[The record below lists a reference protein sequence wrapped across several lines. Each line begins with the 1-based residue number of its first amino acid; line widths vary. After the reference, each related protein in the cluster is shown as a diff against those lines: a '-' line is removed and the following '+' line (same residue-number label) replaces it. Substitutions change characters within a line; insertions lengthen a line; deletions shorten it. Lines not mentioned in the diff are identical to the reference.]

1 MAPGDQEQIGK
12 GVPDVSEFV
21 AHWGYLAIFVI
32 VVLGNVGLPVPEESA
47 LLAGGYLVWRGDLMW
62 SGVLTVGIVSAVA
75 GDNVGYWIGRR
86 YGPRVLDGLRRLV
99 GITPQRFQ
107 SMRTFMVRW
116 GPLGVFVA
124 RFIPGLRF
132 LAGPLAGSVGLRFTA
147 FITANVLGAVVYVPV
162 IVTAGFAVGYGAGT
176 HVERVLRTLGP
187 VEYVVLTVA
196 VVAAGTFFL
205 WRATRA

>member
-1 MAPGDQEQIGK
+1 M
-12 GVPDVSEFV
+12 PDVSEFV
-21 AHWGYLAIFVI
+21 AHWGYLAIVVI

-62 SGVLTVGIVSAVA
+62 SGVLTVGVVSAVA

-86 YGPRVLDGLRRLV
+86 YGPRGLERLRRLV
-99 GITPQRFQ
+99 GITSQQLQ
-107 SMRTFMVRW
+107 SMRALMVRW

-132 LAGPLAGSVGLRFTA
+132 LAGPLAGTVGLPFTA
-147 FITANVLGAVVYVPV
+147 FLTANVLGAVVYVPV
-162 IVTAGFAVGYGAGT
+162 IVAAGYAVGYGAGP
-176 HVERVLRTLGP
+176 HVERVLRTFGP

-196 VVAAGTFFL
+196 VVAAGTVFL
-205 WRATRA
+205 WRAMRA

>member
-1 MAPGDQEQIGK
+1 
-12 GVPDVSEFV
+12 VPDVSEFV
-21 AHWGYLAIFVI
+21 GHWGYLAIFVI

-86 YGPRVLDGLRRLV
+86 YGPRVLERLRRLV
-99 GITPQRFQ
+99 GITPQQFQ

-116 GPLGVFVA
+116 GSLGVFVA

-132 LAGPLAGSVGLRFTA
+132 LAGPLAGTVGLHVTA
-147 FITANVLGAVVYVPV
+147 FIAANVLGAVVYVPV
-162 IVTAGFAVGYGAGT
+162 IVAAGYAVGYGAGP
-176 HVERVLRTLGP
+176 HVERILRILGP
-187 VEYVVLTVA
+187 VEYVVLIVT

-205 WRATRA
+205 WRALRA

>member
-1 MAPGDQEQIGK
+1 M
-12 GVPDVSEFV
+12 PDVSEFV

-47 LLAGGYLVWRGDLMW
+47 LLAAGYLVWRGDLMW

-86 YGPRVLDGLRRLV
+86 YGPRVLERLRRLV
-99 GITPQRFQ
+99 GITPLRFQ

-116 GPLGVFVA
+116 GPLGVFVG

-132 LAGPLAGSVGLRFTA
+132 LAGPLAGTVGLRFPA

-162 IVTAGFAVGYGAGT
+162 IVTAGFGVGYGIGAQ
-176 HVERVLRTLGP
+176 VERVLRTLGP

-205 WRATRA
+205 WRAIRA

>member
-1 MAPGDQEQIGK
+1 VSA
-12 GVPDVSEFV
+12 VPDVSKFV

-86 YGPRVLDGLRRLV
+86 YGPRVLDRLRRLV
-99 GITPQRFQ
+99 GITPQRFH
-107 SMRTFMVRW
+107 SMRMFMVRW
-116 GPLGVFVA
+116 GSLGVFVA

-132 LAGPLAGSVGLRFTA
+132 LAGPLAGTVGLHFTA
-147 FITANVLGAVVYVPV
+147 FISANVLGAVVYVPV
-162 IVTAGFAVGYGAGT
+162 IVAAGYAVGYSAGP
-176 HVERVLRTLGP
+176 HVERILRTLGP
-187 VEYVVLTVA
+187 VEYVVLTVT

-205 WRATRA
+205 WRAIRA